1 MKTRLTALLLALII
15 TAMGMF
21 ALSACVPT
29 APECTEHV
37 DEDNNLIC
45 DVCEAELDPGVD
57 PDPDADKTKY
67 TFTLTVKDYAGNPI
81 EGLKVKFLYNNESA
95 ETEVVTTNANGKA
108 IVEIATERKVIAQFV
123 DLEGWGS
130 PKKKALT
137 FEALEY
143 NLEVSL
149 NPTVKI
155 KLVDADGAAVANA
168 KVAVC
173 NDGGCSDTFTTNK
186 VGEVNIPIKP
196 NGKFKLRIVSVPEG
210 YAMPELIEGGETEE
224 LYDDYH
230 AYFAES
236 LLEFTF
242 EIPKA

>member
-1 MKTRLTALLLALII
+1 MKTRITALLLALII
-15 TAMGMF
+15 TVVGML
-21 ALSACVPT
+21 ALSACTPT
-29 APECTEHV
+29 TPECTEHV

-45 DVCEAELDPGVD
+45 DVCEAELEPEIQ
-57 PDPDADKTKY
+57 PDPDANKTKY
-67 TFTLTVKDYAGNPI
+67 TFTLTVKDYEGNPI
-81 EGLKVKFLYNNESA
+81 EGLKVKFLYNNETT
-95 ETEVVTTNANGKA
+95 ETEVVTTNANGQA
-108 IVEIATERKVIAQFV
+108 IVEIATERKVVAQFV

-155 KLVDADGAAVANA
+155 KLVDADGALIVGA

-173 NDGGCSDTFTTNK
+173 NDSGCSDTFTTDEN
-186 VGEVNIPIKP
+186 GEVNVPIKP

-210 YAMPELIEGGETEE
+210 YAMPTLVEGGDTEE

-230 AYFAES
+230 AYFEES
-236 LLEFTF
+236 LREFTF